1 MRWFANLS
9 PPGVLLALLL
19 ATTVCRYEAVGLPTD
34 GGPPIVRT
42 GSAGLPRA
50 GARSIAVWTSSGGGG
65 AAAGTTAVSVSLASC
80 PVPST
85 VAASSGGQVTVGHF
99 VDTLE

>member
-1 MRWFANLS
+1 MRWLANLS
-9 PPGVLLALLL
+9 PPGVSLALVL
-19 ATTVCRYEAVGLPTD
+19 ATTACSYEEVGLPT
-34 GGPPIVRT
+34 GGSSPVVRT

-50 GARSIAVWTSSGGGG
+50 GAKSIAVWMSSGGGR
-65 AAAGTTAVSVSLASC
+65 AAADTAALSVSLAFC
-80 PVPST
+80 PVPAT